1 MRRTIAKL
9 AVLPLVASGMLISGP
24 GVAGACAC
32 GAILADQR
40 LQAVQETALVQLT
53 DSTEAVTLNVA
64 TRPDGTQAA
73 TQAAFLMPV
82 PARAEFELADATVFT
97 ELDEITRPRIEY
109 RTKEI
114 DEGSSGGAAPGA
126 EANVTVTDHTEVGP
140 FEVAQLTG
148 TDSTA
153 VADWLTAH
161 HFTLSD
167 ELAGALT
174 PYLAEGWLVVAV
186 QLTPDNTTGTFT
198 EGLPPMRM
206 TFRTDEPVYP
216 MRLSATADYGQ
227 PLRLYVLA
235 DHRMAASNPTSAG
248 DAREPTFAGR
258 LSTADLADHPEV
270 AKLVRGGEVLTRYDA
285 EFAPAEITDD
295 IHLTQAVNDEPYRAV
310 VTETR
315 YVTRSSSSTAV
326 MWGVTI
332 ALAVL
337 ILGGAA
343 LLVGAGLSLRR
354 RRSSHFA
361 TSGGRERT

>member
-9 AVLPLVASGMLISGP
+9 AVLPLVALGMLSTGP

-40 LQAVQETALVQLT
+40 LQAVQETALVRFT
-53 DSTEAVTLNVA
+53 AGTEAVTLNVA
-64 TRPDGTQAA
+64 TRPAGTQAA

-82 PARAEFELADATVFT
+82 PARAKFELADATVFT

-126 EANVTVTDHTEVGP
+126 ESTVTVTDHTEVGP

-167 ELAGALT
+167 DLAGALT
-174 PYLAEGWLVVAV
+174 PYLADGWLVVAV
-186 QLTPDNTTGTFT
+186 QLTPDDTTGTFA

-206 TFRTDEPVYP
+206 TFRTDAPVYP
-216 MRLSATADYGQ
+216 MRLSATAEYAQ

-235 DHRMAASNPTSAG
+235 DHRMAASNPTAP
-248 DAREPTFAGR
+248 DEAPEPTFAGR
-258 LSTADLADHPEV
+258 LSAADLTDHPAV
-270 AKLVRGGEVLTRYDA
+270 AKLATGGEVLTRYDA
-285 EFAPAEITDD
+285 EFTPSEITDD
-295 IHLTQAVNDEPYRAV
+295 IHLTPAATDEPYRAV

-315 YVTRSSSSTAV
+315 YVTRSSTATV
-326 MWGVTI
+326 AFWVVAIGLGTLV
-332 ALAVL
+332 VG
-337 ILGGAA
+337 GGA
-343 LLVGAGLSLRR
+343 LLAAAFALRR

-361 TSGGRERT
+361 TSGGRPRT

>member
-1 MRRTIAKL
+1 MRRAIAKL
-9 AVLPLVASGMLISGP
+9 AVLPLVALGMVAMGP

-53 DSTEAVTLNVA
+53 GGTEAVTLNVA
-64 TRPDGTQAA
+64 THTDGTQAA

-82 PARAEFELADATVFT
+82 PARAKFELADAEVFA
-97 ELDEITRPRIEY
+97 ELDEITRPKVEY
-109 RTKEI
+109 RTKEV

-126 EANVTVTDHTEVGP
+126 ESNVTVTDHTEVGP

-153 VADWLTAH
+153 VADWLDAH

-167 ELAGALT
+167 DLAGALT

-186 QLTPDNTTGTFT
+186 QLTPDTADGTFA

-216 MRLSATADYGQ
+216 MRLSATAEYGQ

-235 DHRMAASNPTSAG
+235 DHRMDASNPTSPEG
-248 DAREPTFAGR
+248 TPEPTFAGR
-258 LSTADLADHPEV
+258 LRTADLDSSPV
-270 AKLVRGGEVLTRYDA
+270 LAKQVTGGQFLTRYDA
-285 EFAPAEITDD
+285 QYTPAEITDD
-295 IHLTQAVNDEPYRAV
+295 IHLTRAASDGPYRAV

-315 YVTRSSSSTAV
+315 YVTRSIDATVV
-326 MWGVTI
+326 MWVVAGG
-332 ALAVL
+332 LGVL
-337 ILGGAA
+337 IVG
-343 LLVGAGLSLRR
+343 GAGLLGMVALRH

-361 TSGGRERT
+361 TPGDRART

>member
-1 MRRTIAKL
+1 MRRAIAKL
-9 AVLPLVASGMLISGP
+9 AVLPLVALGMLITGP

-53 DSTEAVTLNVA
+53 AGTEAVTLNVA
-64 TRPDGTQAA
+64 TRPDGPQAA

-82 PARAEFELADATVFT
+82 PARAKFELADSTVFT

-109 RTKEI
+109 RTKEV
-114 DEGSSGGAAPGA
+114 DAGSSGGAAPGA

-167 ELAGALT
+167 ALAGALT

-186 QLTPDNTTGTFT
+186 QLTPDNATGTFA

-206 TFRTDEPVYP
+206 TFATDEPVYP
-216 MRLSATADYGQ
+216 MRLSATAEYAQ

-235 DHRMAASNPTSAG
+235 DHRVAASNPTSPG
-248 DAREPTFAGR
+248 DAPEPTFAGR
-258 LSTADLADHPEV
+258 LSTADLADHPQV
-270 AKLVRGGEVLTRYDA
+270 TKLVRGGEVLTRYDA
-285 EFAPAEITDD
+285 EFTPSQITDD
-295 IHLTQAVNDEPYRAV
+295 IHLTRAANDEPYRAV

-315 YVTRSSSSTAV
+315 YVTRSSAATVVFWVVAA
-326 MWGVTI
+326 GTVT
-332 ALAVL
+332 LVVGGAVL
-337 ILGGAA
+337 LGAA
-343 LLVGAGLSLRR
+343 YALRR

-361 TSGGRERT
+361 TNGGRERT